1 MDVKELST
9 IILILTLLANDGHAF
24 MISAPHTIIQRDTI
38 TSTHHI
44 VSSTTTVSLSSTAD
58 LSAAPSTKEEDA
70 SIQSS
75 PYQLGAWL
83 PIGSASSLTGINPSQ
98 HRICGIDIAVWH
110 KPLPKKSKR
119 NAVATKWSAMVDACP
134 HRLAPLSQG
143 RVDPESGCIEW

>member
-1 MDVKELST
+1 MMDVKELST

-38 TSTHHI
+38 TSTHHVH
-44 VSSTTTVSLSSTAD
+44 VSTVSLSSTAD

-83 PIGSASSLTGINPSQ
+83 PIGSASSLIGINPSQ

-110 KPLPKKSKR
+110 KSLPKKSKR
-119 NAVATKWSAMVDACP
+119 NAVATEWSAMVDACP

>member
-1 MDVKELST
+1 MMDVKELST
-9 IILILTLLANDGHAF
+9 ILLILTLFTNNGHAF
-24 MISAPHTIIQRDTI
+24 MISTPHTRI
-38 TSTHHI
+38 TSTHH
-44 VSSTTTVSLSSTAD
+44 VSSTTVSLSSTAD

-83 PIGSASSLTGINPSQ
+83 PIGSASSLIGINPSQ
-98 HRICGIDIAVWH
+98 QRICGIDIAVWH

-119 NAVATKWSAMVDACP
+119 NAVATDWSAVVDACP